1 MITSLAS
8 LNCQCGLWCHSWQ
21 ALICLLVLI
30 FFFTPV
36 HSSHTNLY
44 SISCMLLPPFTCLH
58 HSYFPSSSSF
68 YYWLILPC
76 HLLQAAFP
84 GTQSSWNFFLG
95 ALTVLYFLLI
105 VLTTLYLILFL
116 LVYLFKNTENW
127 WDVTVLSR
135 VVSPVITQCL
145 RSNNNLADIW

>member
-21 ALICLLVLI
+21 ALICLLVPI
-30 FFFTPV
+30 FFFTPI

-84 GTQSSWNFFLG
+84 GTQSCMK
-95 ALTVLYFLLI
+95 FLLRGSYSTIFSPHSAYNI
-105 VLTTLYLILFL
+105 VFNSFPTCLFVQKYWKL
-116 LVYLFKNTENW
+116 MRRNCF
-127 WDVTVLSR
+127 
-135 VVSPVITQCL
+135 VSSCVSSDYPMPEK
-145 RSNNNLADIW
+145 